1 MAKKDL
7 EVQGGDV
14 ARKIIFDNPPYSVY
28 VGFLFACPAYVIISS
43 MIKKILENKVR
54 RAVGALYSEVDT
66 SGMNVER
73 SGGFG
78 DYASNVAMVLAGTLG
93 RNPREVAGEVK
104 EEILS
109 KATGQYIKSAE
120 IAGPGF
126 LNITLTE
133 EAILSELGVMKD
145 SLISGFDFISGEKIN
160 IEFISANPTG
170 ALHIGHGRGAFYG
183 DVLSNILSFAGA
195 DVVREYYINDSR
207 ESNQIKELG
216 KTALGVGEQ
225 YKTVQLE
232 KMIEEMDFA
241 GFDESEVGFALGK
254 KVQEYNRNFI
264 ENKLGIKFGN
274 WYSEDENIRAAGVS
288 DKIIEELDKK
298 DLIYK
303 RDGAVW
309 IKTSEYGNG
318 EDMVVVR
325 SDGTKS
331 YFVSDIA
338 YHKDKFERGYDK
350 VIDVWGAD
358 HHGHVKRM
366 HAVGKMLGWPM
377 EPQPQPII
385 FITQLVSLK
394 EGGERKRMSK
404 RAGTAIPFEELVDD
418 FGIDVVRWFFS
429 DKSLG
434 THMDFDAQLAKEQS
448 QKNPVYY
455 VQYAHARIC
464 SILEKT
470 KELKA
475 DKKSL
480 ADALKTEKGR
490 ALAMKITEFEEV
502 VEDIAGDFG
511 VHKITTYAHELASEF
526 SGFYNDVRIVEDDTY
541 NSGALEL
548 ALIAKNTLAKTLSLL
563 GVSAPEKM

>member
-1 MAKKDL
+1 
-7 EVQGGDV
+7 
-14 ARKIIFDNPPYSVY
+14 
-28 VGFLFACPAYVIISS
+28 
-43 MIKKILENKVR
+43 
-54 RAVGALYSEVDT
+54 VGALYSEVDT
-66 SGMNVER
+66 SGMKVER

-78 DYASNVAMVLAGTLG
+78 DYASNAAMVLAGTLG
-93 RNPREVAGEVK
+93 RNPGEVAK
-104 EEILS
+104 ELKEQILGFS
-109 KATGQYIKSAE
+109 DGQYIKSVE

-126 LNITLTE
+126 INITLTD
-133 EAILSELGVMKD
+133 EAILSELGVTKD
-145 SLISGFDFISGEKIN
+145 SLVSGFDFISGQKIN

-183 DVLSNILSFAGA
+183 DVLSNIFSFGGA

-225 YKTVQLE
+225 YKTPQLE
-232 KMIEEMDFA
+232 KMIEEMDFS
-241 GFDESEVGFALGK
+241 GFDASEVGFLLAGM
-254 KVQEYNRNFI
+254 VQEHNRDFI
-264 ENKLGIKFGN
+264 ENKLGIKFN
-274 WYSEDENIRAAGVS
+274 IWYSEDENIRATGVS
-288 DKIIEELDKK
+288 DKLLEDLDKK
-298 DLIYK
+298 NLIYK
-303 RDGAVW
+303 KDGAVW
-309 IKTSEYGNG
+309 VKTSEYGSG

-338 YHKDKFERGYDK
+338 YHNGKFEKGFDK

-366 HAVGKMLGWPM
+366 HAVGKMLGWPA
-377 EPQPQPII
+377 EPEPQPII

-394 EGGERKRMSK
+394 EGGERKKMSK
-404 RAGTAIPFEELVDD
+404 RAGTAIPLEELVDD

-429 DKSLG
+429 DKSLN
-434 THMDFDAQLAKEQS
+434 THMDFDTELAKEQS

-475 DKKSL
+475 DKSAL
-480 ADALKTEKGR
+480 VDILKTEKGR
-490 ALAMKITEFEEV
+490 SLAMKITKLGEV
-502 VEDIAGDFG
+502 VEEVSGDYQ
-511 VHKITTYAHELASEF
+511 VHKRTTYASELASEF
-526 SGFYNDVRIVEDDTY
+526 SQFYRDVRVVEDDIY
-541 NSGALEL
+541 SSGAVEL
-548 ALIAKNTLAKTLSLL
+548 VLLTKNTIAKVLRLL
-563 GVSAPEKM
+563 GISAPERM